1 MTYEILRSSVDA
13 YDILENTTDQVI
25 FLETTKENAIRI
37 LANLNKGGG
46 FNGRTPTFVA
56 VSVLAEAA

>member
-1 MTYEILRSSVDA
+1 MTYEILRSEDDT

-25 FLETTKENAIRI
+25 FLETTKANAISI

-46 FNGRTPTFVA
+46 FNGNTPTFIAVA
-56 VSVLAEAA
+56 WDEAA

>member
-1 MTYEILRSSVDA
+1 MTYKILRSEDDA

-25 FLETTKENAIRI
+25 CLETTQENAIRI

-46 FNGRTPTFVA
+46 FNGRTPPF
-56 VSVLAEAA
+56 LATDWAEEA